1 MPTWQKS
8 FVNGYFSIVN
18 GTSEQPYTTTNYET
32 FYNTYYGRDIT
43 VNIGTF
49 NSTGYA
55 RIFILSLFIKT
66 WKTLVCIFFKLS
78 RGYPDVSLLA
88 HNYLIMMN
96 GIIAPVDGTSASTP
110 TMAAFVSLVN
120 AERLNRG
127 MSTMGWINPFLY
139 QYSSEFVFDITSG
152 YNKCTATFDTTPQV
166 CCKEGFNATK
176 GWDPVT
182 GLGSINYEKFLSAAL
197 SVGTTSSSSSS
208 SSSSSLSVG
217 AIAGI
222 AVGGAFLI
230 VLVAAV
236 LYCVFYIRT
245 RKPAKSDLAQA
256 NEPTPNPMSSGVI
269 V

>member
-1 MPTWQKS
+1 M
-8 FVNGYFSIVN
+8 
-18 GTSEQPYTTTNYET
+18 
-32 FYNTYYGRDIT
+32 
-43 VNIGTF
+43 
-49 NSTGYA
+49 
-55 RIFILSLFIKT
+55 
-66 WKTLVCIFFKLS
+66 
-78 RGYPDVSLLA
+78 SLLA
-88 HNYLIMMN
+88 HNYQVMIN
-96 GIIAPVDGTSASTP
+96 GKINPYIDGTSASTP

-152 YNKCTATFDTTPQV
+152 YNKCTAISDGDT
-166 CCKEGFNATK
+166 CCKEGFNATE

-197 SVGTTSSSSSS
+197 SVGATSSSSSS
-208 SSSSSLSVG
+208 SSSSSLSAG
-217 AIAGI
+217 AIVGI

-245 RKPAKSDLAQA
+245 RKPAKSDVAQA
-256 NEPTPNPMSSGVI
+256 NESTPNPMSSGVI

>member
-1 MPTWQKS
+1 M
-8 FVNGYFSIVN
+8 
-18 GTSEQPYTTTNYET
+18 
-32 FYNTYYGRDIT
+32 
-43 VNIGTF
+43 
-49 NSTGYA
+49 
-55 RIFILSLFIKT
+55 
-66 WKTLVCIFFKLS
+66 
-78 RGYPDVSLLA
+78 SLLA
-88 HNYLIMMN
+88 HGYVTVQN
-96 GIIAPVDGTSASTP
+96 GYGAVEDGTSASTP

-139 QYSSEFVFDITSG
+139 QYSSEFVFDITTG
-152 YNKCTATFDTTPQV
+152 YNKCTAVTFDSPQV

-197 SVGTTSSSSSS
+197 SVGITSSSSS

-230 VLVAAV
+230 VLAAAV
-236 LYCVFYIRT
+236 LYYVIYIRT
-245 RKPAKSDLAQA
+245 SRKPAKSDVAQA
-256 NEPTPNPMSSGVI
+256 NESTPNPMSSGVI